1 MEYKEHRA
9 VLPNIQKEL
18 EDAYKKSLPQSK
30 K

>member
-9 VLPNIQKEL
+9 VLPNVQKEI
-18 EDAYKKSLPQSK
+18 EDAYKKSLPQAK